1 MITLQE
7 TCLTPN
13 RVPVVY
19 KRIPLMPMRW
29 KRAKRLVRSGYAKL
43 ARNKLGIIYLKLL
56 YQPSGYKTKEHFVGI
71 DPGSSFDGFSVVSS
85 DKEHLM
91 NIEVIHTKDIKK
103 RMTQRREN
111 RRCRRSR
118 LWHRSARFDNRTSKK
133 LTPTIRS
140 KIDFRKQILLTLF
153 SLFPQI
159 DTVVIEDVRF
169 NHYKNRNGT
178 AFSLAEQGKSE
189 FVRYIK
195 DYLGIPVALKHGYTT
210 KMARTYLFC
219 GVDLKTKAKDSE
231 SFNAHC
237 IDSFTL
243 ACLADDNLENVRGC
257 QRQTIFIKKNYL
269 CRRQLT
275 KFKKRVKDSKD
286 YFKYTKGGNKIILT
300 HLSRLKKLRIK
311 INDSKSN
318 HGPWDYIYTKP
329 SQTYKCFTSKYG
341 GTVSHGNSRSSVKQ
355 GQSKRLTLPGGQ
367 YQNTVSKIVYK

>member
-29 KRAKRLVRSGYAKL
+29 KRAKRLVKSGYAKL
-43 ARNKLGIIYLKLL
+43 TRNKLGIIYLKLL
-56 YQPSGYKTKEHFVGI
+56 YEPSGYKTKSHFVGI

-91 NIEVIHTKDIKK
+91 NIEIVHIKDIKK
-103 RMTQRREN
+103 RMTQRLEN

-118 LWHRSARFDNRTSKK
+118 LWHRPARFDNRTSKK
-133 LTPTIRS
+133 LAPTIQS

-159 DTVVIEDVRF
+159 DTVVIEDVKF
-169 NHYKNRNGT
+169 NHYKNRKGA
-178 AFSLAEQGKSE
+178 AFSPAEQGKSE
-189 FVRYIK
+189 FMRYIK
-195 DYLGIPVALKHGYTT
+195 DYLGAHVVLKHGYTT

-219 GVDLKTKAKDSE
+219 GVDLKTKVKDSE

-243 ACLADDNLENVRGC
+243 ACLADDNLENVCKC

-275 KFKKRVKDSKD
+275 KFKKRVKNSKD

-300 HLSRLKKLRIK
+300 HLSRLKKLRVK

-329 SQTYKCFTSKYG
+329 IQTYKCFNSKYG
-341 GTVSHGNSRSSVKQ
+341 GTVSHGNSRSSVEQ
-355 GQSKRLTLPGGQ
+355 GKSKRLTLPGGQ
-367 YQNTVSKIVYK
+367 YQNTVSKIIYK

>member
-29 KRAKRLVRSGYAKL
+29 KRAKRLVRRGYAKL
-43 ARNKLGIIYLKLL
+43 TRNKLGITYLKLL

-91 NIEVIHTKDIKK
+91 NIEVVHTKDIKK

-118 LWHRSARFDNRTSKK
+118 LWHRPTRFDNRTSKK
-133 LTPTIRS
+133 LTPTIQS

-195 DYLGIPVALKHGYTT
+195 EDLGTHLVLKCGYTT

-219 GVDLKTKAKDSE
+219 GVDLKTKVKDSE

-243 ACLADDNLENVRGC
+243 ACLADDNLENMCGC

-275 KFKKRVKDSKD
+275 KFKKRVKDSKN
-286 YFKYTKGGNKIILT
+286 YFKYTKGGNKIILK
-300 HLSRLKKLRIK
+300 HLSRLKKLRVK

-329 SQTYKCFTSKYG
+329 VQTWKCFISKYG
-341 GTVSHGNSRSSVKQ
+341 GTVSHGNSRSSVGQ
-355 GQSKRLTLPGGQ
+355 GKSKRLTLSGGQ
-367 YQNTVSKIVYK
+367 YQNTVNKIIYK

>member
-7 TCLTPN
+7 THLTPN

-43 ARNKLGIIYLKLL
+43 TRNKLGITYLKLL
-56 YQPSGYKTKEHFVGI
+56 YQPSGYKTKSHFVGI

-85 DKEHLM
+85 DKEHLI

-118 LWHRSARFDNRTSKK
+118 LWHRPVRFDNRTSKK

-159 DTVVIEDVRF
+159 DTVVIEDVKF

-189 FVRYIK
+189 FVQYIK
-195 DYLGIPVALKHGYTT
+195 DYLGIPVTLKHGYTT
-210 KMARTYLFC
+210 KMARSYLFC
-219 GVDLKTKAKDSE
+219 GVDLKTKVKDSE

-243 ACLADDNLENVRGC
+243 ACLADDNLENVHGC

-275 KFKKRVKDSKD
+275 KFKKRVKGSKD
-286 YFKYTKGGNKIILT
+286 YFKYSNGGKKIILT
-300 HLSRLKKLRIK
+300 HLSRLKKVRVK

-329 SQTYKCFTSKYG
+329 SQTYKCFNSKYG
-341 GTVSHGNSRSSVKQ
+341 GTVLRGNSRSSVEQ

-367 YQNTVSKIVYK
+367 YQNTVNKIIYK

>member
-43 ARNKLGIIYLKLL
+43 TRNKLGITYLKLL

-91 NIEVIHTKDIKK
+91 NIEVVHTKDIKK

-118 LWHRSARFDNRTSKK
+118 LWHRPARFDNRTSKK

-169 NHYKNRNGT
+169 NHHKNRNGT

-189 FVRYIK
+189 FVQYIK
-195 DYLGIPVALKHGYTT
+195 DYLGAHVVLKHGYTT
-210 KMARTYLFC
+210 KMARSYLFC
-219 GVDLKTKAKDSE
+219 GVDLKIKVKDSE

-243 ACLADDNLENVRGC
+243 ACLADDNLENVHGC

-300 HLSRLKKLRIK
+300 HLSRLKKLRVK
-311 INDSKSN
+311 INDSRSN

-341 GTVSHGNSRSSVKQ
+341 GTVSHGNSRSSVGQ
-355 GQSKRLTLPGGQ
+355 GKSKRLTLPGGQ
-367 YQNTVSKIVYK
+367 YQNTVNKIIYK